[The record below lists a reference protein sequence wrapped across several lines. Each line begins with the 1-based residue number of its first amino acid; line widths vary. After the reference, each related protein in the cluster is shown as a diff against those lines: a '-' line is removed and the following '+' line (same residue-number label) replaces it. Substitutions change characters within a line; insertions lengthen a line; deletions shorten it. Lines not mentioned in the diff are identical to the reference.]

1 MRENETNS
9 LKKTKVLVG
18 MAIFTAIVVV
28 LQLIASFVK
37 FGFFTPS
44 LVLIPIVIGTAI
56 YGIKAGAWL
65 GFVFGVVVL
74 IACIT
79 GADGGGYLMWGVNPA
94 VTALICVGKGVA
106 CGALAG
112 LTYQLLHHKNQI
124 LATVAAAVVCP
135 VVNTG
140 LFCLTVDVAEFLLAG
155 RKLGRKRGRD
165 RIGKEGVPV
174 SGAVHTPAGVGVEV
188 DIWLVHVVIGVLPH
202 PKGPAGI
209 ERYA

>member
-9 LKKTKVLVG
+9 LRKTKTLVG

-112 LTYQLLHHKNQI
+112 LTNHLLHHMTRI
-124 LATVAAAVVCP
+124 LATVAAAVVSP

-140 LFCLTVDVAEFLLAG
+140 LSCL
-155 RKLGRKRGRD
+155 
-165 RIGKEGVPV
+165 
-174 SGAVHTPAGVGVEV
+174 GAVAVFKPLLLEWAAGWAAQNGMEAVSLVTYVFLGLIGINFLVELL
-188 DIWLVHVVIGVLPH
+188 INVVLSPVVVRILKARMH
-202 PKGPAGI
+202 
-209 ERYA
+209 

>member
-9 LKKTKVLVG
+9 LRKTKTLVG

-79 GADGGGYLMWGVNPA
+79 GADQGGYLMWGVNPA

-140 LFCLTVDVAEFLLAG
+140 LFCL
-155 RKLGRKRGRD
+155 
-165 RIGKEGVPV
+165 
-174 SGAVHTPAGVGVEV
+174 GAVAVFKPHLLEWAAGWAAQNGMEAVSLVTYVFLGLIGINFLVELL
-188 DIWLVHVVIGVLPH
+188 INVVLSPVVVRILKARMH
-202 PKGPAGI
+202 
-209 ERYA
+209 

>member
-9 LKKTKVLVG
+9 LRKTKTLVG

-112 LTYQLLHHKNQI
+112 LTYQLLHHKHQI

-140 LFCLTVDVAEFLLAG
+140 LFCL
-155 RKLGRKRGRD
+155 
-165 RIGKEGVPV
+165 
-174 SGAVHTPAGVGVEV
+174 GAVAVFKPLLLEWAAGWAAQNGMEAVSLVTYVFLGLIGINFLVELL
-188 DIWLVHVVIGVLPH
+188 INVVLSPVVVRILKARMH
-202 PKGPAGI
+202 
-209 ERYA
+209 

>member
-1 MRENETNS
+1 MRETETNS
-9 LKKTKVLVG
+9 LRKTKTLLG

-79 GADGGGYLMWGVNPA
+79 GADQGGYLMWGVNPA
-94 VTALICVGKGVA
+94 VTALICVGKGVT

-140 LFCLTVDVAEFLLAG
+140 LFCL
-155 RKLGRKRGRD
+155 
-165 RIGKEGVPV
+165 
-174 SGAVHTPAGVGVEV
+174 GAVAVFKPLLLEWAAGWAAQNGMEAVSLVTYVFLGLIGINFLVELL
-188 DIWLVHVVIGVLPH
+188 INVVLSPVVVRILKARMH
-202 PKGPAGI
+202 
-209 ERYA
+209 

>member
-9 LKKTKVLVG
+9 LRKTKTLVG

-79 GADGGGYLMWGVNPA
+79 GADQGGYLMWGVNPA

-140 LFCLTVDVAEFLLAG
+140 IFCL
-155 RKLGRKRGRD
+155 
-165 RIGKEGVPV
+165 
-174 SGAVHTPAGVGVEV
+174 GAVAVFKPLLLEWAAGWAAQNGMEAVSLVTYVCLGLIGINFLVELL
-188 DIWLVHVVIGVLPH
+188 INVVLSPVVVRILKARMH
-202 PKGPAGI
+202 
-209 ERYA
+209 

>member
-9 LKKTKVLVG
+9 LKKTKTLVG

-140 LFCLTVDVAEFLLAG
+140 LFCL
-155 RKLGRKRGRD
+155 
-165 RIGKEGVPV
+165 
-174 SGAVHTPAGVGVEV
+174 GAVAVFKPLLLEWAAGWAVQNGMEAVSLMTYVFLGLIGINFLVELL
-188 DIWLVHVVIGVLPH
+188 INVVLSPVVVRILKARLH
-202 PKGPAGI
+202 
-209 ERYA
+209 

>member
-9 LKKTKVLVG
+9 LRKTKTLVG

-79 GADGGGYLMWGVNPA
+79 GADQGGYLMWGVNPA

-140 LFCLTVDVAEFLLAG
+140 LFCL
-155 RKLGRKRGRD
+155 
-165 RIGKEGVPV
+165 
-174 SGAVHTPAGVGVEV
+174 GAVVVFKPLLLEWAAGWAAQNGMEAVSLVTYVFLGLIGINFLVELL
-188 DIWLVHVVIGVLPH
+188 INVVLSPVVVRILKARMH
-202 PKGPAGI
+202 
-209 ERYA
+209 

>member
-9 LKKTKVLVG
+9 LRKTKTLVG

-79 GADGGGYLMWGVNPA
+79 GADQGGYLMWGVNPA

-140 LFCLTVDVAEFLLAG
+140 IFCL
-155 RKLGRKRGRD
+155 
-165 RIGKEGVPV
+165 
-174 SGAVHTPAGVGVEV
+174 GAVAVFKPLLLEWAAGWAAQNGMEAVSLVTYVFLGLIGINFLVELL
-188 DIWLVHVVIGVLPH
+188 INVVLSPVVVRILKARMH
-202 PKGPAGI
+202 
-209 ERYA
+209 

>member
-9 LKKTKVLVG
+9 LRKTKTLVG

-135 VVNTG
+135 VVNTS
-140 LFCLTVDVAEFLLAG
+140 LFCL
-155 RKLGRKRGRD
+155 
-165 RIGKEGVPV
+165 
-174 SGAVHTPAGVGVEV
+174 GAVAVFKPLLLEWAAGWAAQNGMEAVSLVTYVFLGLIGINFLVELL
-188 DIWLVHVVIGVLPH
+188 INVVLSPVVVRILKARMH
-202 PKGPAGI
+202 
-209 ERYA
+209 

>member
-37 FGFFTPS
+37 FGFFAPS
-44 LVLIPIVIGTAI
+44 LVLIPIVIGTAV

-79 GADGGGYLMWGVNPA
+79 GADQGGYLMWGVNPA

-112 LTYQLLHHKNQI
+112 LTYQLLHRKSQI

-140 LFCLTVDVAEFLLAG
+140 LFCL
-155 RKLGRKRGRD
+155 
-165 RIGKEGVPV
+165 
-174 SGAVHTPAGVGVEV
+174 GAVAVFKPLLLEWAAGWAAEQGMEAVS
-188 DIWLVHVVIGVLPH
+188 LVTYVFLGLIGVNFLVELLINVVLSPVVVRIL
-202 PKGPAGI
+202 KA
-209 ERYA
+209 RMR

>member
-9 LKKTKVLVG
+9 LRKTKTLVG

-112 LTYQLLHHKNQI
+112 LTYQLLHHMNQI
-124 LATVAAAVVCP
+124 LATVTAAVVCP

-140 LFCLTVDVAEFLLAG
+140 LFCL
-155 RKLGRKRGRD
+155 
-165 RIGKEGVPV
+165 
-174 SGAVHTPAGVGVEV
+174 GAVAVFNPLLLEWAAGWAAQNGMEAVSLVTYVFLGLIGINFLVELL
-188 DIWLVHVVIGVLPH
+188 INVVLSPVVVRILKARMH
-202 PKGPAGI
+202 
-209 ERYA
+209 

>member
-9 LKKTKVLVG
+9 LRKTKTLVG

-140 LFCLTVDVAEFLLAG
+140 LFCL
-155 RKLGRKRGRD
+155 
-165 RIGKEGVPV
+165 
-174 SGAVHTPAGVGVEV
+174 GAVAVFKPLLLEWAAGWAAQNGMAAVSLVTYVFLGLIGINFLVELL
-188 DIWLVHVVIGVLPH
+188 INVVLSPVVVRILKARMH
-202 PKGPAGI
+202 
-209 ERYA
+209 

>member
-9 LKKTKVLVG
+9 LRKTKTLVG

-140 LFCLTVDVAEFLLAG
+140 LFCLCAVAVFKPLLLEWAAGWAAQNGMEAVSLVTYVFLGLIG
-155 RKLGRKRGRD
+155 INFLMELLINVVLSPVVV
-165 RIGKEGVPV
+165 RILK
-174 SGAVHTPAGVGVEV
+174 ARMH
-188 DIWLVHVVIGVLPH
+188 
-202 PKGPAGI
+202 
-209 ERYA
+209 